1 MSTNF
6 IPEGRT
12 VPAGHGWTWLAGG
25 WKLFKRQ
32 PGIWV
37 AIAIIVI
44 VISVACYYMS
54 SLGTILGI
62 LLTPVFTAGVAI
74 GAKALDEG
82 RELEITHLFAGF
94 TNRFGALIAVGAISL
109 VLWLAI
115 VVVSALVAGVSVWA
129 MLGAGPDLASAT
141 MNEMVSI
148 LLARLITLGLM
159 LPVFMAVWFAPPLM
173 VFNGLGTFDAL
184 KASFLGCL
192 KNIVPFLIYGLILF
206 GFAILASIPLCLGW
220 LMLAPVGFATLAL
233 IPLGLGWLV
242 LGPVIGASIYTSY
255 RDIYFA

>member
-1 MSTNF
+1 MGNF
-6 IPEGRT
+6 AAEGHP
-12 VPAGHGWTWLAGG
+12 VPAGHGWTWIASG
-25 WKLFKRQ
+25 WELFTRQ

-37 AIAIIVI
+37 AIAVFAIVI
-44 VISVACYYMS
+44 FIPYYFMRAF
-54 SLGTILGI
+54 GNILGI
-62 LLTPVFTAGVAI
+62 LFTPVFTAGVVI

-82 RELEITHLFAGF
+82 RKLEIAHLFAGF

-159 LPVFMAVWFAPPLM
+159 LPVFMAVW
-173 VFNGLGTFDAL
+173 
-184 KASFLGCL
+184 
-192 KNIVPFLIYGLILF
+192 
-206 GFAILASIPLCLGW
+206 
-220 LMLAPVGFATLAL
+220 
-233 IPLGLGWLV
+233 
-242 LGPVIGASIYTSY
+242 
-255 RDIYFA
+255 